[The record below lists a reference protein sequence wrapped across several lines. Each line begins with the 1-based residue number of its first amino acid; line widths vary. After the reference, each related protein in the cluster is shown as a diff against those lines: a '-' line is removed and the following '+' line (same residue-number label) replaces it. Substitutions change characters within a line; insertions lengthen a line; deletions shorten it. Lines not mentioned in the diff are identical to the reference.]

1 MKIFLATALLI
12 LSSGCQTGDSGAAAA
27 TGAAGAPDHVI
38 SDLVRS
44 QSQPYA
50 VPATASGVAFSV
62 SATSAAVRWAT
73 LSEEQL
79 RAWWLLWSDARLN
92 PARPKEAYTDDQGQE
107 ANLFDRSARDGFCVA
122 FAHDAS
128 GKLSES
134 SFASF
139 LGEL

>member
-1 MKIFLATALLI
+1 MKILLATALLI
-12 LSSGCQTGDSGAAAA
+12 LSSGCQSEGAGAHAA
-27 TGAAGAPDHVI
+27 TGAAVAPDHVI
-38 SDLVRS
+38 SGLVRS

-50 VPATASGVAFSV
+50 VPATASGVAFTV
-62 SATSAAVRWAT
+62 SATSAGVRWAK

-79 RAWWLLWSDARLN
+79 RDWWLLWSDARLN
-92 PARPKEAYTDDQGQE
+92 PARPQETYTDDQGNE

-128 GKLSES
+128 GKLSDS
-134 SFASF
+134 SIASF